1 MEVLRRA
8 PMLGILASLVSG
20 LALYD
25 KIGGF
30 AFILAVPLI
39 YSAVMFLSYEN
50 DLPGEWPIFFCGL
63 IIALLCSLRIYAG
76 IFTPEINNKSIKNA
90 SGEIISVRTWGRA
103 YIAVIDIENEGRFI
117 TRLQFAEYLPGD
129 RLKFNGIIRPLKTA
143 RNNKDFNEARYW
155 GARDVIGWV
164 NLYDVQELPKK
175 LSLALIRR
183 KISRYLGIYAP
194 DLTSKYLKAALL
206 GERSDSLNKS
216 HRTWGTSH
224 LLAVSG
230 FHVGMF
236 ILCLSLIFG
245 RKILLLSCLMWLYIF
260 LTGAAPSAMRAGLM
274 IQTGLLASVLG
285 RPVSAVNSV
294 SLAGV
299 LLLLYSP
306 LYFWDI
312 GWRLSVL
319 SALVISAMAMTHK
332 KIIWLL
338 ISPVVA
344 LVTFPQVAYTFGG
357 VPLVGVII
365 NLFAPIYFSFAFTIA
380 SAGALLNAINISLP
394 LFAVEGIFKLWE
406 LSANY
411 ITSLIPVIIK
421 YNIFI
426 AWVGSGTFI
435 YFICKYF
442 DFALA
447 RTFVIMLAGSFAAF
461 MIFL

>member
-1 MEVLRRA
+1 
-8 PMLGILASLVSG
+8 MLGILASLVSG

-25 KIGGF
+25 KIGGL

-39 YSAVMFLSYEN
+39 YSAIMFLSYEN

-76 IFTPEINNKSIKNA
+76 IFTPEINNKSINNA
-90 SGEIISVRTWGRA
+90 QGEFISVRTWGRA
-103 YIAVIDIENEGRFI
+103 YIAVIEIENEGRFI
-117 TRLQFAEYLPGD
+117 TRLQFAEFLPGD
-129 RLKFNGIIRPLKTA
+129 RIKFNGTVRPLKHS
-143 RNNKDFNEARYW
+143 RNNKDFDESRYW
-155 GARDVIGWV
+155 GARGVIGWV
-164 NLYDVQELPKK
+164 KLYNIQELPEK

-183 KISRYLGIYAP
+183 KISRFLGIYAP
-194 DLTSKYLKAALL
+194 DLTGKYLKAAWL

-216 HRTWGTSH
+216 HRKWGTSH

-236 ILCLSLIFG
+236 ILCLSLLFG
-245 RKILLLSCLMWLYIF
+245 QKILLLSFLMWLYIF
-260 LTGAAPSAMRAGLM
+260 LTGAAPSAVRAGLM

-319 SALVISAMAMTHK
+319 SALVISAMAATHK

-338 ISPVVA
+338 ISPVAA
-344 LVTFPQVAYTFGG
+344 LVTFPQVSYTFGG
-357 VPLVGVII
+357 VPLVGII
-365 NLFAPIYFSFAFTIA
+365 LNLFAPLYFSFAFTIA
-380 SAGALLNAINISLP
+380 SVSALLNVINILWP

-406 LSANY
+406 LSADY
-411 ITSLIPVIIK
+411 ITSLLPAVIE

-435 YFICKYF
+435 YFMCKYF
-442 DFALA
+442 DFAVA
-447 RTFVIMLAGSFAAF
+447 RIFAIMLVGSFAAF